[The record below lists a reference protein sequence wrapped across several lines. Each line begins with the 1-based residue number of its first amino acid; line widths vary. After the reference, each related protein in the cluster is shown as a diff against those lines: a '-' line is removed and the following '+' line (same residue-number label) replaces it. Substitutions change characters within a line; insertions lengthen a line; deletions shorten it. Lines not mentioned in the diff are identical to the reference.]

1 MIYYLLFFL
10 LALCVVLSATASKK
24 QTFFLTFI
32 SFVLVVL
39 FQGLRWERG
48 TDWDPYYYM
57 FYFPAD
63 PKWYYEYGWYQFNHL
78 VYELTG
84 SFTVRLVVESAAIL
98 LLYLRFAKYIGLHNT
113 SAIVLSCFASSIFP
127 VRFALASGIVLNSYQ
142 YLIDKNIWKYVLL
155 ILLAST
161 IHMACLLVLPI
172 YFFPRRSFELRT
184 LLGLYFSSIIFSYA
198 SNTVLSYLI
207 LFNSILGAGM
217 DSDLQDKVGG
227 YLEEGISDYS
237 VRSVLSIFLSYI
249 NAAFFI
255 WLFWFF
261 LNKMKRNEK
270 IISTIKGKQ
279 MINKYTVLLN
289 LYVFGLCLNR
299 IVQFS
304 VPYLSRIGILI
315 SAGFTWML
323 LMGIEKLYPKQK
335 CLLYFV
341 WVLYIFIIY
350 YSILNGQ
357 YHKLFVPYKSIIN

>member
-48 TDWDPYYYM
+48 TDWDTYYYM
-57 FYFPAD
+57 FYFSAD
-63 PKWYYEYGWYQFNHL
+63 PKWYYEYGWYQLNHL

-84 SFTVRLVVESAAIL
+84 SFTVRLIVESAAIL
-98 LLYLRFAKYIGLHNT
+98 LLYLRFAKYVGLHNT
-113 SAIVLSCFASSIFP
+113 TAIILSCFASSIFP

-172 YFFPRRSFELRT
+172 YFFPRRSFQLKT
-184 LLGLYFSSIIFSYA
+184 LLVLYLLSIIFSYA
-198 SNTVLSYLI
+198 SKTVLSYLVW
-207 LFNSILGAGM
+207 FNSVLGASM
-217 DSDLQDKVGG
+217 DSDMQDKVGG

-237 VRSVLSIFLSYI
+237 VRSVFSILLSYL

-255 WLFWFF
+255 WLFCYF
-261 LNKMKRNEK
+261 LKKMKRNKK
-270 IISTIKGKQ
+270 ISSSIKGRQ
-279 MINKYTVLLN
+279 MINRYTVLLN

-315 SAGFTWML
+315 SAGFSWML
-323 LMGIEKLYPKQK
+323 LIGIEKLYTKQK
-335 CLLYFV
+335 RLLYFV
-341 WVLYIFIIY
+341 WVIYMFIIY
-350 YSILNGQ
+350 CSILNGQ
-357 YHKLFVPYKSIIN
+357 YYKLFIPYKSIIN